1 MMYKCLRIIS
11 AALALFITASAAS
24 AQEDA
29 NYKELPNF
37 QKVNANLFRG
47 GQPGEGGIQRLASL
61 GIKTV
66 INLRDDDERARAEE
80 VEVRAAGLRYFNI
93 PLKGLRT
100 PSDEQVER
108 VLAIINES
116 ENQPVF
122 IHCRRGSDRT
132 GIIIACY
139 RISRDNWTSAQAKEE
154 AKRYGMSIWL
164 VWMKNYIGDYYE
176 RRSNH
181 KTKVSRWGLE
191 QRRPAVV

>member
-1 MMYKCLRIIS
+1 MFKSLRIIS
-11 AALALFITASAAS
+11 AVLALFIAASAAR
-24 AQEDA
+24 AQENA
-29 NYKELPNF
+29 KYKELPNY

-47 GQPGEGGIQRLASL
+47 GQPVEGGLQRLASL
-61 GIKTV
+61 GIKTI

-80 VEVRAAGLRYFNI
+80 VEARAAGLRYFNV

-100 PSDEQVER
+100 PSDDQVNR
-108 VLAIINES
+108 VLAIINAP

-122 IHCRRGSDRT
+122 LHCRRGSDRT

-139 RISRDNWTSAQAKEE
+139 RISHDNWTSEQAKAE
-154 AKRYGMSIWL
+154 AKRYGMSVWL

-176 RRSNH
+176 RWSNI
-181 KTKVSRWGLE
+181 KAKVSRLRLE